1 MSLSYPVLAWALV
14 DNTTRRGGHMHVQ
27 RLPQDWGTTWA
38 ICRDFQAYIVRY
50 LLTLSS
56 TF

>member
-14 DNTTRRGGHMHVQ
+14 ANTTRRGGHMHVQ